1 MQHLLM
7 QDLIAAALYKLEIN
21 DLMILH
27 ILFMQYLILL
37 QFTRNLLLFQKSLSL
52 ILHKNV
58 FCNGGVGGSRSEESW
73 IRIIKV
79 YLSSTTGAFIRGH

>member
-58 FCNGGVGGSRSEESW
+58 FCNRGVADLKKAGLG
-73 IRIIKV
+73 
-79 YLSSTTGAFIRGH
+79 L

>member
-58 FCNGGVGGSRSEESW
+58 FCNRGVVGGREQ
-73 IRIIKV
+73 I
-79 YLSSTTGAFIRGH
+79 